1 MGPKSSIKLI
11 TLMVVGIFL
20 LNACSS
26 LNPGSSPLMN
36 GNPGEPSKLN
46 SETAITPT
54 MLLSTNTPIPTETP
68 TPTATPMMI
77 DIAAGETLTVPI
89 LLYHHVDH
97 DDTGNRYFIP
107 VETFDAQMKWLYD
120 HHYQAITISQLAD
133 LIRLGGKM
141 PERPVVI
148 TFDDG
153 DADMALN
160 ALPVLEKYD
169 FVATSY
175 LIVTWIDAPGYIT
188 SDEVFKLIDAGW
200 EIGSHSMSHVDLTQN
215 KDSLSYEVNDSM
227 LELSQRYGVEVKTF
241 AYPFGMIDADVANAV
256 ANSGY
261 TAAVGLGVSIIH
273 GWGDLYYLNRLEVR
287 REYSMDQFIRMLP
300 WQD

>member
-1 MGPKSSIKLI
+1 MGSKSSKKLI
-11 TLMVVGIFL
+11 TLIFVVIL
-20 LNACSS
+20 SLTACSRI
-26 LNPGSSPLMN
+26 NPGGSPSLH
-36 GNPGEPSKLN
+36 GYPGEPSTFTP
-46 SETAITPT
+46 EGVDTATVQ
-54 MLLSTNTPIPTETP
+54 LSTTTPLPTETP
-68 TPTATPMMI
+68 TPTATPVMVEVI
-77 DIAAGETLTVPI
+77 AGENLTVPI

-120 HHYQAITISQLAD
+120 HHYQTITISQLAD
-133 LIRLGGKM
+133 LIKNGGKI

-153 DADMALN
+153 DADMVLN
-160 ALPVLEKYD
+160 ALPVLDKYD

-188 SDEVFKLIDAGW
+188 SDQVFKLADAGW

-215 KDSLSYEVNDSM
+215 MASINYEVSDSM
-227 LELSQRYGVEVKTF
+227 LELSQRYGVNVTTF
-241 AYPFGMIDADVANAV
+241 AYPFGMINADVANAV

-261 TAAVGLGVSIIH
+261 TAAVGLGVSVIH

-287 REYSMDQFIRMLP
+287 REYSMDQFIAMLP